1 MKETQETS
9 NEEKKSQKE
18 GPLSSCG
25 GFQKMAEMMKSCCP
39 TEDGILDC
47 CSLAAR
53 MMRHGKQAHETK
65 EKTEKA
71 EETAET

>member
-1 MKETQETS
+1 MRETQGTS
-9 NEEKKSQKE
+9 NEEKKSQKA
-18 GPLSSCG
+18 GPLSPCG

-47 CSLAAR
+47 CSLASR
-53 MMRHGKQAHETK
+53 MMGHAKEPQETK